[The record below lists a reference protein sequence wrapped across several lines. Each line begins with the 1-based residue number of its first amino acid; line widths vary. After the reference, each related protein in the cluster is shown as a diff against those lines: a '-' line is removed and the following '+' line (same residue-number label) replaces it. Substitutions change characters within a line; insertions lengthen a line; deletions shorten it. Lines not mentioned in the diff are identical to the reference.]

1 MADNRSTLVDGRAYP
16 GAVLA
21 AEAPKITDWMQA
33 WGSVVGLLLSGL
45 AAMATW
51 LLFRHEIQVRREEQ
65 RDNEAA
71 QARLIVPV
79 LNDLP
84 RGLDEVRSF
93 TIANYSGVPFY
104 DLRVMLLWRERLI
117 GNYPSALHVLM
128 EEVAGSF
135 SYLAVPG
142 VDVAGIA
149 KTGDLAIGVYFTDA
163 SGLRWS
169 KLNREPPTRVQ
180 SDDRWSQITGREQQR
195 AAARARLK
203 KEMTLRAMARRNKSR
218 FRFAASIAAVVA
230 VAVFLAILI
239 YR

>member
-1 MADNRSTLVDGRAYP
+1 M
-16 GAVLA
+16 LA

-79 LNDLP
+79 LDDLP

-104 DLRVMLLWRERLI
+104 DLRVMLLRNERLI
-117 GNYPSALHVLM
+117 GNYSSPLHVLM
-128 EEVAGSF
+128 GEVKGSF

-142 VDVAGIA
+142 VDVVGIA

-169 KLNREPPTRVQ
+169 KLNREPPTRVRQ
-180 SDDRWSQITGREQQR
+180 DDRWIEIDTIRQRQR
-195 AAARARLK
+195 AAARARLET
-203 KEMTLRAMARRNKSR
+203 EMKLRAMARRNKSR
-218 FRFAASIAAVVA
+218 FRIAASIAAVVA
-230 VAVFLAILI
+230 VAVFLVFLI

>member
-1 MADNRSTLVDGRAYP
+1 M
-16 GAVLA
+16 LA

-79 LNDLP
+79 LDDLP
-84 RGLDEVRSF
+84 QGVDEVPSF

-104 DLRVMLLWRERLI
+104 DLRVMLLRNERLI
-117 GNYPSALHVLM
+117 GNYPSPLHVLM
-128 EEVAGSF
+128 GEVAGSF
-135 SYLAVPG
+135 SYLEVPG
-142 VDVAGIA
+142 VDVARRA

-169 KLNREPPTRVQ
+169 KLNREPPTRVRR
-180 SDDRWSQITGREQQR
+180 DDRWAVIEPNTIRDRQR
-195 AAARARLK
+195 AAARARLE
-203 KEMTLRAMARRNKSR
+203 KEMALRAMTYRSR
-218 FRFAASIAAVVA
+218 SRVRIAATIAVVVA
-230 VAVFLAILI
+230 VALFVAFLI

>member
-1 MADNRSTLVDGRAYP
+1 M
-16 GAVLA
+16 LA

-79 LNDLP
+79 LSDP
-84 RGLDEVRSF
+84 PQGPDEVRSF

-104 DLRVMLLWRERLI
+104 DLRVMLLRNARLI

-128 EEVAGSF
+128 GEVAGSF
-135 SYLAVPG
+135 SYLEVPG

-169 KLNREPPTRVQ
+169 KLNREPPIRVRL
-180 SDDRWSQITGREQQR
+180 DDRWAVLDTIRDRQR
-195 AAARARLK
+195 AAARARLE
-203 KEMTLRAMARRNKSR
+203 KEMALRAMTYRSRSR
-218 FRFAASIAAVVA
+218 FRLAATIALLVA
-230 VAVFLAILI
+230 VAIFVAFLI

>member
-1 MADNRSTLVDGRAYP
+1 M
-16 GAVLA
+16 LA

-79 LNDLP
+79 LDDLP
-84 RGLDEVRSF
+84 RDPDELRSF

-104 DLRVMLLWRERLI
+104 DLRVMLLRDERLI
-117 GNYPSALHVLM
+117 GTYPSALHVLM
-128 EEVAGSF
+128 GEVKGSF
-135 SYLAVPG
+135 SYLQLPG
-142 VDVAGIA
+142 VNVERAA
-149 KTGDLAIGVYFTDA
+149 RTGTLGIGVYFTDA

-180 SDDRWSQITGREQQR
+180 RDDRWSKITGREQQR
-195 AAARARLK
+195 AAARSRLE
-203 KEMTLRAMARRNKSR
+203 KEMQLRAMARRNKSR
-218 FRFAASIAAVVA
+218 FRIAASIAAVVA
-230 VAVFLAILI
+230 AAVFLVFLI